1 MNACLQ
7 DLRAPV
13 APCESS
19 LYRSNASLDGVG
31 IPRVVRRHPL
41 SGMKPNY
48 AKLSDDHAAECGQ
61 NTLHRTR
68 TLQCMLRSVLVLCSL
83 APLHSVAKLLRSVL
97 VLCSLAPLHSVAK
110 LLKQAL
116 QQIAARAYT

>member
-1 MNACLQ
+1 
-7 DLRAPV
+7 
-13 APCESS
+13 
-19 LYRSNASLDGVG
+19 
-31 IPRVVRRHPL
+31 
-41 SGMKPNY
+41 
-48 AKLSDDHAAECGQ
+48 
-61 NTLHRTR
+61 
-68 TLQCMLRSVLVLCSL
+68 MLRSVLVLCSL